1 MVELKCNFCGRSQT
15 KVPILILAKDNAA
28 GICSTCVGDCV
39 QHMGLLI
46 KESKT
51 TFELPTEEKEG

>member
-1 MVELKCNFCGRSQT
+1 MAEFKCNFCGRSQT
-15 KVPILILAKDNAA
+15 KVPILILANDKTA
-28 GICSTCVGDCV
+28 GICSTCVGNCV

-51 TFELPTEEKEG
+51 AFELPVEEKEG

>member
-1 MVELKCNFCGRSQT
+1 MAELKCNFCGRSQT
-15 KVPILILAKDNAA
+15 RVPILILANDKTA
-28 GICSTCVGDCV
+28 GICSTCVGNCV

-51 TFELPTEEKEG
+51 TFELPAEEEG